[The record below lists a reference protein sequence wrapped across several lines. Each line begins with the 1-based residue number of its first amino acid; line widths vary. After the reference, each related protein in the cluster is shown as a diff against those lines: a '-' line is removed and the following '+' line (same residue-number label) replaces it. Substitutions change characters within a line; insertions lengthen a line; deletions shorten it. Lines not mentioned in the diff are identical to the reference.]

1 MNKPIYKKWWFI
13 ALAAIVV
20 LMIISIFIPKQPG
33 AKGKELAHLVADS
46 LKRCQSPIEIA
57 NWYTYVKE
65 QSVKLDNEED
75 MKAFTS
81 EIQKMTPSSSSDTSV
96 DKK

>member
-20 LMIISIFIPKQPG
+20 LMIISISRPKQPG